1 MKTILL
7 GSNNRGKL
15 AELKPM
21 LEPLGIEVVLPADR
35 GLDLD
40 PVEDRDTLIGNATKK
55 AIEFAEAAGIP
66 ALADDSG
73 LEVDALDGAP
83 GVFSARFSGEGATDA
98 RNNALLLERLQDV
111 AVPRTARF
119 QCVLVLAS
127 PEGSVLHT
135 THGICEGTILETP
148 RGTQGFGYDPL
159 FVPDGFD
166 VTMAELSATQKS
178 AISHRGRAFA
188 ALKEWL
194 AANRSAV

>member
-1 MKTILL
+1 
-7 GSNNRGKL
+7 
-15 AELKPM
+15 M

>member
-1 MKTILL
+1 
-7 GSNNRGKL
+7 
-15 AELKPM
+15 M

-40 PVEDRDTLIGNATKK
+40 PVEDKDTFIGNATKK

-111 AVPRTARF
+111 AAPRTARF
-119 QCVLVLAS
+119 RCVLVLAS
-127 PEGSVLHT
+127 PEGSVVHT
-135 THGICEGTILETP
+135 TRGVCEGTILETP
-148 RGTQGFGYDPL
+148 RGTAGFGYDPL

-194 AANRSAV
+194 AANGSAV